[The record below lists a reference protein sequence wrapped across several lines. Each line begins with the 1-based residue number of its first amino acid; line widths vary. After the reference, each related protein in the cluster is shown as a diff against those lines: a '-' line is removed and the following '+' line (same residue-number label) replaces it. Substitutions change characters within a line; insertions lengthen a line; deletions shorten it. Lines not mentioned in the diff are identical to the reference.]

1 MSSVSLKVQLVD
13 QGTVKTMQFA
23 GNMTIAE
30 VCRDIRE
37 RTGGNNANSAD
48 KNAGSD
54 HGIYYPL
61 LNKWLAQNRTLDFYD
76 MKSCDT
82 VDYKKKHRPLRVKLL
97 DGAVK
102 TVLVDDSQNVADLV
116 EQICKRIGM
125 QKIDEFSIQHDPAGE
140 ASQAIV
146 KREQERA
153 KKAKGA
159 ADGKDKFTEEGHWF
173 GAGKV
178 VGRTGRAGAGC
189 FTAEEEVLLQ
199 RSECRLQ
206 GPDPAHVKLSAGFPI
221 SFAIDV
227 SII

>member
-37 RTGGNNANSAD
+37 RTGGNSAD
-48 KNAGSD
+48 KNASSD

-76 MKSCDT
+76 MKSGDT
-82 VDYKKKHRPLRVKLL
+82 VDYKKKHRPLRVKLM

-102 TVLVDDSQNVADLV
+102 TVLVDDSQNVADMV
-116 EQICKRIGM
+116 EQICKRIGI
-125 QKIDEFSIQHDPAGE
+125 QNFDEFSIQHDPAGE

-159 ADGKDKFTEEGHWF
+159 ADGKDKFTEEGHWL
-173 GAGKV
+173 APEKSL
-178 VGRTGRAGAGC
+178 
-189 FTAEEEVLLQ
+189 AEQGVQEQDVLLLKKKFYF
-199 RSECRLQ
+199 S
-206 GPDPAHVKLSAGFPI
+206 D
-221 SFAIDV
+221 
-227 SII
+227 